1 MKHKMINKWIL
12 ALFATIALH
21 SQAWDFTS
29 GGFYYDIVGDS
40 EVAVAQAQEGTQ
52 SVYEGVQLIPEQV
65 YFDGENYTV
74 AAIAD
79 RAFFQSR
86 VTQVQIPNTVTTIG
100 QEAFAGCDLLTSITL
115 PLYLD
120 EVSPRLLA
128 GTAISSVAIPEGV
141 TLVGEGAFH
150 ECAQLHTVFLPASL
164 LTVGEDA
171 FEDCFNLFEIYCA
184 APQPPEVLGDRNFL
198 AVGGID
204 LIVPD
209 GKASKAYQSSDV
221 WGNSDTFSL
230 WTNDDIN
237 LDRPSLEQE
246 TLDGGWTRV
255 DLGSNM
261 AFNVYDAYGYLM
273 ALTAADHY
281 YFTTPQV
288 ETQCAI
294 AATNLITESDDV
306 LACNLAP
313 AATSVD
319 DLLAEKW
326 HPTIIAEGGAIY
338 ISGDNN
344 GTWTSVY
351 DGSGRLY
358 YQHPTLECFID
369 GLPMGRVYIIIVGD
383 YVQKVRL

>member
-1 MKHKMINKWIL
+1 MKNKRFLCL
-12 ALFATIALH
+12 AMALPLMAH
-21 SQAWDFTS
+21 AWDFTS
-29 GGFYYDIVGDS
+29 GGFYYDIASDS
-40 EVAVAQAQEGTQ
+40 EVAVAPALDGTE

-65 YFDGENYTV
+65 YFDGKNYTV

-79 RAFFQSR
+79 RAFSHSR

-100 QEAFAGCDLLTSITL
+100 QEAFAGCDLLSSITL

-120 EVSPRLLA
+120 HIPPRMLA
-128 GTAISSVAIPEGV
+128 GTAITCVAIPEGV
-141 TLVGEGAFH
+141 TLLGDGAFH
-150 ECAQLHTVFLPASL
+150 ECTQLHTVFLPASL

-184 APQPPEVLGDRNFL
+184 APEPPKVLGDRNFL

-221 WGNSDTFSL
+221 WGNSDTFSM

-237 LDRPSLEQE
+237 LDRPSLETE
-246 TLDGGWTRV
+246 VMEGGWTRV
-255 DLGSNM
+255 QLGGNM
-261 AFNVYDAYGYLM
+261 AFNVYDPFGYLM
-273 ALTAADHY
+273 ALTAADHF
-281 YFTTPQV
+281 YFTTPEV

-294 AATNLITESDDV
+294 AATNLITESEDV

-313 AATSVD
+313 AVTGISD
-319 DLLAEKW
+319 MMAEKW

-351 DGSGRLY
+351 DGNGRLY

-369 GLPMGRVYIIIVGD
+369 GLPTGRVYIVIVGN